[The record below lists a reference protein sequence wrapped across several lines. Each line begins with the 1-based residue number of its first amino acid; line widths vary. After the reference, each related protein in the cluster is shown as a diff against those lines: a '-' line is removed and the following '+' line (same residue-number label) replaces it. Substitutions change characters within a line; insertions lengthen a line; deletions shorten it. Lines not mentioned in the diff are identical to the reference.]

1 MPLNCT
7 LLAISRPRRTLARKR
22 KKTRSQASKAS
33 AAPAFRPHFNQIVK
47 KLSFKTK
54 LMSIVGFVWL
64 SLILLCTLNAIST
77 KHSLMQTRER
87 GLAEQVQ
94 SATSVV
100 RFYVK
105 QAQSGTLPE
114 EEAKKLAIAS
124 VRAIRY
130 GKSGYLAILDS
141 KMFQVLNPVRPDTE
155 NRINDFVD
163 STGKHFTAEIV
174 KHGLD
179 GSHIT
184 TYLYPKPGEQEP
196 LPKITYGDYVREWDW
211 HIYSGAYIDDIDA
224 AFRAIVLES
233 LLLVGA
239 IGAVLTLAMSLI
251 IRGVL
256 QRIGGDPQDVAIV
269 CQRIAAGD
277 LAQPVHVKRGD
288 DSSLM
293 HSMHAMQSRLTQ
305 TIAQIK
311 LVADGITAASREIAD
326 GHHDLSSRTEEQAA
340 SLAQTA
346 SSMEELTSTVRLNSD
361 NAGQASRFAASA
373 SSTVESGSGV
383 VLGVVSTMDKIAG
396 SSEKIVDIIGVIE
409 GIAFQTNI
417 LALNAAV
424 EAARAGEHGRGFAVV
439 ASEVRAL
446 AQRCAA
452 AAKDVKTLID
462 ESVTNVTAGQDLAQQ
477 SGDTMKQ
484 ILTSVSRVSDIM
496 NEISS
501 ASSQQTQGIEQ
512 VGVAIT
518 QMDAVTQQNAALV
531 EQATAAAAALAVQA
545 EELKHAIAVFK
556 T

>member
-1 MPLNCT
+1 VL
-7 LLAISRPRRTLARKR
+7 
-22 KKTRSQASKAS
+22 
-33 AAPAFRPHFNQIVK
+33 
-47 KLSFKTK
+47 
-54 LMSIVGFVWL
+54 
-64 SLILLCTLNAIST
+64 
-77 KHSLMQTRER
+77 
-87 GLAEQVQ
+87 
-94 SATSVV
+94 
-100 RFYVK
+100 
-105 QAQSGTLPE
+105 
-114 EEAKKLAIAS
+114 
-124 VRAIRY
+124 
-130 GKSGYLAILDS
+130 KS
-141 KMFQVLNPVRPDTE
+141 
-155 NRINDFVD
+155 
-163 STGKHFTAEIV
+163 
-174 KHGLD
+174 
-179 GSHIT
+179 
-184 TYLYPKPGEQEP
+184 
-196 LPKITYGDYVREWDW
+196 
-211 HIYSGAYIDDIDA
+211 
-224 AFRAIVLES
+224 
-233 LLLVGA
+233 
-239 IGAVLTLAMSLI
+239 
-251 IRGVL
+251 
-256 QRIGGDPQDVAIV
+256 IGGDPQDVSIV

-277 LAQPVHVKRGD
+277 LAQAVQVKPGD

-293 HSMHAMQSRLTQ
+293 HSMHTMQSRLTQ

-340 SLAQTA
+340 SLAETA

-361 NAGQASRFAASA
+361 NAGQASQLAASA

-383 VLGVVSTMDKIAG
+383 VLGVVATMDKIAG

-484 ILTSVSRVSDIM
+484 ILTSVTRVNDIM

-545 EELKHAIAVFK
+545 EELKRAVSVFR

>member
-1 MPLNCT
+1 MHV
-7 LLAISRPRRTLARKR
+7 AFDHEAASHARANVKR
-22 KKTRSQASKAS
+22 LTIGSSQASAS
-33 AAPAFRPHFNQIVK
+33 PGAPTGPFNPIVN

-54 LMSIVGFVWL
+54 LMSTVGFVWL
-64 SLILLCTLNAIST
+64 SLILLCALNAIST
-77 KHSLMQTRER
+77 KHSLMRNRESA
-87 GLAEQVQ
+87 LAEQVQ

-105 QAQSGTLPE
+105 QAQSGALPE
-114 EEAKKLAIAS
+114 DEAKKLAIAS

-130 GKSGYLAILDS
+130 GTSGYLGILDS
-141 KMFQVLNPVRPDTE
+141 KLFQVLNPVRPDTE
-155 NRINDFVD
+155 NKINDFID

-196 LPKITYGDYVREWDW
+196 LQKMTYGDYVREWDW
-211 HIYSGAYIDDIDA
+211 HVYTGAYIDDIDA
-224 AFRAIVLES
+224 AFHAIVLKS
-233 LLLVGA
+233 LLLIGV
-239 IGAVLTLAMSLI
+239 IGAALTLAMAFI

-256 QRIGGDPQDVAIV
+256 KSIGGDPRDVAIV

-277 LAQPVHVKRGD
+277 LAQTVQVTRGD
-288 DSSLM
+288 ESSLM
-293 HSMHAMQSRLTQ
+293 HSMHTMQSRLTQ

-361 NAGQASRFAASA
+361 NAGQASQLAASA

-383 VLGVVSTMDKIAG
+383 VLGVVATMDRIAG

-484 ILTSVSRVSDIM
+484 ILTSVTRVNDIM
-496 NEISS
+496 SEISS
-501 ASSQQTQGIEQ
+501 ASLQQTQGIEQ

-545 EELKHAIAVFK
+545 EELKRAVAVFR

>member
-1 MPLNCT
+1 V
-7 LLAISRPRRTLARKR
+7 R
-22 KKTRSQASKAS
+22 
-33 AAPAFRPHFNQIVK
+33 VK
-47 KLSFKTK
+47 
-54 LMSIVGFVWL
+54 
-64 SLILLCTLNAIST
+64 
-77 KHSLMQTRER
+77 
-87 GLAEQVQ
+87 
-94 SATSVV
+94 
-100 RFYVK
+100 
-105 QAQSGTLPE
+105 P
-114 EEAKKLAIAS
+114 
-124 VRAIRY
+124 
-130 GKSGYLAILDS
+130 
-141 KMFQVLNPVRPDTE
+141 
-155 NRINDFVD
+155 
-163 STGKHFTAEIV
+163 
-174 KHGLD
+174 
-179 GSHIT
+179 
-184 TYLYPKPGEQEP
+184 
-196 LPKITYGDYVREWDW
+196 
-211 HIYSGAYIDDIDA
+211 
-224 AFRAIVLES
+224 
-233 LLLVGA
+233 
-239 IGAVLTLAMSLI
+239 
-251 IRGVL
+251 
-256 QRIGGDPQDVAIV
+256 
-269 CQRIAAGD
+269 
-277 LAQPVHVKRGD
+277 GD

-293 HSMHAMQSRLTQ
+293 HSMHTMQSRLTQ

-340 SLAQTA
+340 SLAETA

-361 NAGQASRFAASA
+361 NAGQASELAASA

-383 VLGVVSTMDKIAG
+383 VLGVVATMDKIAG

-477 SGDTMKQ
+477 SGDTMKR
-484 ILTSVSRVSDIM
+484 ILTSVTRVNDIM
-496 NEISS
+496 SEISS

-545 EELKHAIAVFK
+545 EELKRAVSVFR

>member
-1 MPLNCT
+1 M
-7 LLAISRPRRTLARKR
+7 
-22 KKTRSQASKAS
+22 
-33 AAPAFRPHFNQIVK
+33 K

-64 SLILLCTLNAIST
+64 SLILLCALNAIST
-77 KHSLMQTRER
+77 KHSLMNNRE
-87 GLAEQVQ
+87 GALAEQVQ
-94 SATSVV
+94 SAASVV

-105 QAQSGTLPE
+105 QAQSGALPE
-114 EEAKKLAIAS
+114 DEAKKRAIAS

-130 GKSGYLAILDS
+130 GTSGYVGIIDS
-141 KMFQVLNPVRPDTE
+141 KMWQVLDPPRPHSE
-155 NRINDFVD
+155 GKINDFVD

-184 TYLYPKPGEQEP
+184 TYSYPKPGEQEP
-196 LPKITYGDYVREWDW
+196 LPKVTYGDYVQEWDW
-211 HIYSGAYIDDIDA
+211 HVYTGAWIDDIDR
-224 AFRAIVLES
+224 AFHAIVLKS
-233 LLLVGA
+233 LLLIGV
-239 IGAVLTLAMSLI
+239 IGAALTVAMTLI

-256 QRIGGDPQDVAIV
+256 KSIGGDPRDAAVV

-277 LAQPVHVKRGD
+277 LAQTVQVQRGD

-293 HSMHAMQSRLTQ
+293 HSMHTMQSRLTQ

-361 NAGQASRFAASA
+361 NAGEACQLAASA

-383 VLGVVSTMDKIAG
+383 VLGVVATMDKIAG

-484 ILTSVSRVSDIM
+484 ILTSVSRVTDIM

-501 ASSQQTQGIEQ
+501 ASTQQTQGIEQ
-512 VGVAIT
+512 VGVAIV

-531 EQATAAAAALAVQA
+531 EQATAAAAALATQA
-545 EELKHAIAVFK
+545 EELKRAIAVFK

>member
-1 MPLNCT
+1 M
-7 LLAISRPRRTLARKR
+7 
-22 KKTRSQASKAS
+22 
-33 AAPAFRPHFNQIVK
+33 K

-54 LMSIVGFVWL
+54 LMSTVGFVWL
-64 SLILLCTLNAIST
+64 SLILLCALNAIST
-77 KHSLMQTRER
+77 KHSLMRNRENA
-87 GLAEQVQ
+87 LAEQVQ

-105 QAQSGTLPE
+105 QAQSGALPE

-130 GKSGYLAILDS
+130 GTSGYLGILDS
-141 KMFQVLNPVRPDTE
+141 KLFQVLNPVRPDTE
-155 NRINDFVD
+155 NKINDFVD
-163 STGKHFTAEIV
+163 ATGKHFTGEIV

-184 TYLYPKPGEQEP
+184 TYLYPKPGETEP
-196 LPKITYGDYVREWDW
+196 LQKLTYGDYVREWDW
-211 HIYSGAYIDDIDA
+211 HVYTGAYIDDIDA
-224 AFRAIVLES
+224 AFHAIVLKS
-233 LLLVGA
+233 LLLIGV
-239 IGAVLTLAMSLI
+239 IGAALTFAMTLI

-256 QRIGGDPQDVAIV
+256 KSIGGDPRDVSIV

-277 LAQPVHVKRGD
+277 LAQSVQVKPGD

-293 HSMHAMQSRLTQ
+293 HSMHTMQSRLTQ

-340 SLAQTA
+340 SLAETA

-361 NAGQASRFAASA
+361 NAGQASQLAASA

-383 VLGVVSTMDKIAG
+383 VLGVVATMDKIAG

-484 ILTSVSRVSDIM
+484 ILTSVTRVNDIM
-496 NEISS
+496 SEISS

-545 EELKHAIAVFK
+545 EELKRAVSVFR

>member
-1 MPLNCT
+1 
-7 LLAISRPRRTLARKR
+7 
-22 KKTRSQASKAS
+22 
-33 AAPAFRPHFNQIVK
+33 
-47 KLSFKTK
+47 
-54 LMSIVGFVWL
+54 MSTVGFVWL
-64 SLILLCTLNAIST
+64 SLILLCALNAIST
-77 KHSLMQTRER
+77 KHSLMRNRENA
-87 GLAEQVQ
+87 LAEQVQ

-105 QAQSGTLPE
+105 QAQSGALPE
-114 EEAKKLAIAS
+114 DEAKKLAIAS

-130 GKSGYLAILDS
+130 GASGYLGILDS

-155 NRINDFVD
+155 NKINDFVD
-163 STGKHFTAEIV
+163 ATGKHFTGEIV

-179 GSHIT
+179 GSHVT
-184 TYLYPKPGEQEP
+184 TYLYPKPGETEP
-196 LPKITYGDYVREWDW
+196 LQKLTYGDYVHEWDW
-211 HIYSGAYIDDIDA
+211 HVYTGAYIDDIDA
-224 AFRAIVLES
+224 AFHAIVLRS
-233 LLLVGA
+233 LMLIGV
-239 IGAVLTLAMSLI
+239 IGAALTLAMSLI

-256 QRIGGDPQDVAIV
+256 KSIGGDPRDVSIV

-277 LAQPVHVKRGD
+277 LAQSVQVKPGD

-340 SLAQTA
+340 SLAETA

-361 NAGQASRFAASA
+361 NAGQASQLAASA

-383 VLGVVSTMDKIAG
+383 VLGVVATMDKIAG

-477 SGDTMKQ
+477 SGDTMKH
-484 ILTSVSRVSDIM
+484 ILTSVTRVNDIM

-518 QMDAVTQQNAALV
+518 QMDAVTQQNTALV

-545 EELKHAIAVFK
+545 EELKRAVSVFR